1 MCIPA
6 VVAALAASSM
16 DRSALCRRSSISLVC
31 NCSSRRASS
40 TSSVLVASTDD
51 SCSSSCCCSLTAARR
66 DDSASSFNCSTVW
79 RSCCNSRSSVS
90 VACSTG
96 DTPALAS
103 SIISCGSPSRAAMVS
118 A

>member
-6 VVAALAASSM
+6 VVAALAANSI
-16 DRSALCRRSSISLVC
+16 DRSARCRRSMMSAVRS
-31 NCSSRRASS
+31 CSSRRASS

-51 SCSSSCCCSLTAARR
+51 SCSSSCCCSLTAAKRE
-66 DDSASSFNCSTVW
+66 DSASSFNCSTVW
-79 RSCCNSRSSVS
+79 RSCCNSLSSVS

-96 DTPALAS
+96 ETPALAS
-103 SIISCGSPSRAAMVS
+103 SMISCGRPSRAAMVS